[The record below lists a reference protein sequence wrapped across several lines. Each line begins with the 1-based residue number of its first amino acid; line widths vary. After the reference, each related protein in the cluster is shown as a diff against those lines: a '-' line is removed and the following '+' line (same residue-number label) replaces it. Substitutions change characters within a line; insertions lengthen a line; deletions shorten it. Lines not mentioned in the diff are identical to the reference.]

1 MNSLNKTIGIIGG
14 MGPLATV
21 KLFEKIVLLTNAETD
36 QEHLHILV
44 DNNTSIPD
52 RTDFILGKTSTNP
65 IEQLILSA
73 KKLESMG
80 ADFLIMPCNTAH
92 YFFNDLVKAVTIP
105 VVNMI
110 EETAK
115 YICETYENIN
125 TVGLLSTEATAN
137 KQLYENIF
145 NNYGLNI
152 IKPSIESQN
161 NITELIYSI
170 KSGIEYKY
178 ISKVYSVMKEIE
190 NKGTDLF
197 ILGCTELPIAV
208 DLYKIEGTFIDT
220 LEILALK
227 SIEYAKVNIHI

>member
-1 MNSLNKTIGIIGG
+1 VNSLNKTIGIIGG

>member
-1 MNSLNKTIGIIGG
+1 M
-14 MGPLATV
+14 
-21 KLFEKIVLLTNAETD
+21 
-36 QEHLHILV
+36 
-44 DNNTSIPD
+44 
-52 RTDFILGKTSTNP
+52 
-65 IEQLILSA
+65 
-73 KKLESMG
+73 
-80 ADFLIMPCNTAH
+80 
-92 YFFNDLVKAVTIP
+92 
-105 VVNMI
+105 
-110 EETAK
+110 
-115 YICETYENIN
+115 
-125 TVGLLSTEATAN
+125 STEATAN

>member
-1 MNSLNKTIGIIGG
+1 

>member
-1 MNSLNKTIGIIGG
+1 LNKTIGIIGG

>member
-1 MNSLNKTIGIIGG
+1 MNKTIGIIGG